1 MVRNTLKDGLLFE
14 ETLGVNPFKL
24 GFIGSTDTHN
34 ATAGNTDEI
43 EWEGAQGNGDATPA
57 RRNRGIR
64 DNPGG
69 LAVVWAEENSR
80 DAIFVALKRRETY
93 ATSGTRPVV
102 RFFAGNLTDVD
113 CGSADFIEKA
123 YQAGAPMGGDIGPS
137 RGDSSP
143 RFAVFA
149 MKDPGTPDVPGTDLQ
164 RVEIV
169 KGWVTADGE
178 THEKVFEVAGNSNNG
193 AGVDE
198 ATCAPVGPGA
208 DQLCAVWEDPEF
220 DRSQR
225 AFYYARVVENPIC
238 RWSTWM
244 CKSVGV
250 DPFSP
255 NCAEQAVA
263 AGESF
268 SNCCLTA
275 DDDPFFEPVIQERA
289 WTSPIWYRPEA
300 IANIDG
306 VVRFGPDFGTD
317 RLDLTLRLGE
327 VPAGFPQQ
335 VDLVLRVSDDDEIY
349 RATHLAGTLA
359 SDASGVFRFEDDS
372 GSLDGLRSAT
382 FEVQEDGEGILHL
395 QTGELDLSAMDRAPH
410 MVLVSLVAGAYEA
423 SAVRLWQAA
432 EDTLFLDD

>member
-1 MVRNTLKDGLLFE
+1 
-14 ETLGVNPFKL
+14 
-24 GFIGSTDTHN
+24 
-34 ATAGNTDEI
+34 
-43 EWEGAQGNGDATPA
+43 
-57 RRNRGIR
+57 
-64 DNPGG
+64 
-69 LAVVWAEENSR
+69 
-80 DAIFVALKRRETY
+80 
-93 ATSGTRPVV
+93 
-102 RFFAGNLTDVD
+102 
-113 CGSADFIEKA
+113 
-123 YQAGAPMGGDIGPS
+123 
-137 RGDSSP
+137 
-143 RFAVFA
+143 

-349 RATHLAGTLA
+349 RATLLAGTLA